1 MKEYNLYLKGYVGGY
16 DFDSGYVDYVLDKHK
31 DEEVSVLIN
40 SLGGS
45 LATALSIAS
54 AFHRHGNVS
63 VHFAGMN
70 ASAATIAAL
79 GAKTVTME
87 ASAMYL
93 VHKCAMPVFEWGTLN
108 ADELDRLID
117 GLHAQ
122 KCDLEKIDENV
133 ARMYGRRTKRCK
145 EDLLDLMKKGGWLT
159 SEEALS
165 WGFVDEV
172 TEDVEPAPVLTDEVA
187 TALAAEGLPIPDIPA
202 ARKDSPWGRFLTA
215 LGGFM
220 QGRKAVDKDED
231 DTDTTNNPH
240 IPTTMNMNYATVCA
254 LLAVAT
260 LTAEDDKVTLTTSQ
274 LQAIEDKLSA
284 LQESINVKTTELTAR
299 QTDLD
304 AKAAEVARLQ
314 AEVAELKKRPG
325 DESSTVIDDHSH
337 AGKSE
342 MDEYFD
348 TVNKASA
355 LLASLS

>member
-1 MKEYNLYLKGYVGGY
+1 MTMKQYHLYLKGYVGGY

-31 DEEVSVLIN
+31 DEEVTVLIN

-45 LATALSIAS
+45 VATALSIAS

-79 GAKTVTME
+79 GARTVTME

-93 VHKCAMPVFEWGTLN
+93 VHKCSMPVFEWGTLN

-145 EDLLDLMKKGGWLT
+145 EDLLDLMKKGGWLN
-159 SEEALS
+159 SGEALS

-202 ARKDSPWGRFLTA
+202 ARKESPWGRFLTA
-215 LGGFM
+215 LGGFV
-220 QGRKAVDKDED
+220 QGRKA
-231 DTDTTNNPH
+231 DTTTDNH
-240 IPTTMNMNYATVCA
+240 IPTIMNMNYAAVCA
-254 LLAVAT
+254 LLAVEA
-260 LTAEDDKVTLTTSQ
+260 LTAEDNKITLTTAQ
-274 LQAIEDKLSA
+274 LQAIEDRLSA
-284 LQESINVKTTELTAR
+284 LQESLNAKDTELTAR
-299 QTDLD
+299 QTELD
-304 AKAAEVARLQ
+304 ARAAEVTRLQ
-314 AEVAELKKRPG
+314 AEVAGLKKRPG
-325 DESSTVIDDHSH
+325 DESHTVIDDHGH
-337 AGKSE
+337 AGKSDME
-342 MDEYFD
+342 EYID

-355 LLASLS
+355 LFDSLP